1 MQIVVT
7 MEKMLCAKPDN
18 RWYFFRGLMGGNGE
32 PEQTVICK
40 GSMAWNPGEK
50 ETLALIGDWTLYKG
64 ERHFQFKS
72 AKLTLPLEPRSQ
84 LHYVCQRTSGIG
96 CTLEQQIWDAR
107 KEDWRN
113 LERGEIKKMND
124 LVYDLFMDEIVNFDA
139 NSEKAEIISWLLNK
153 GCTENMAAAAF
164 EAWGKDTPGIVN
176 ANCYR
181 LADLS
186 GYSFKTVDENIR
198 RHFEIGDHDPRRIK
212 SAVIYAMQLETEDG
226 STAINC
232 WRHFAA
238 CQKLLPNLGDEMIV
252 RAVREMMTDGSVHV
266 FKNQNMMSGKRDYCN
281 ERIIY
286 DYVNRS
292 AALGENTDLPSVT
305 DEELSKDEK
314 FTPDVSQLEAV
325 RYAVYHR
332 FAIINGGAGVG
343 KTTVI
348 KMIVRGIKA
357 TNKKLQIHLCAPTGK
372 AAARLKEASGIEATT
387 IHVMLGAKGNDV
399 FSCSSL
405 EHSAVIVDES
415 SMVDSALLAEIL
427 KRNPS
432 QVILVGDQAQ
442 LTPVGHGQPFHDII
456 ALYPNVIRT
465 LTKCYRNTEAVFQ
478 AATMIRNG
486 NLPMRHAE
494 SEKERWIVVSSS
506 DPRDAQKMICE
517 WTQEGLLDFSTDIVL
532 CPKNGTRGEDD
543 RFQESTV
550 NALNEELL
558 FIDRTNRGS
567 ISGERFVSG
576 DRVINTVN
584 CAEKHVW
591 NGTTGTVHAVQ
602 DDGVIVKLDVPYVD
616 LLTGETEE
624 TVVFDK
630 DMMKNLRYAYAL
642 TVHKSQGSQYRK
654 VVMVVLPRDKFQLD
668 RSLVYTGVTR
678 TREECCVIGDYN
690 ALAHAIA
697 TTRKKDTVLQ
707 CMTTE
712 SEENLAATCSE

>member
-1 MQIVVT
+1 M
-7 MEKMLCAKPDN
+7 
-18 RWYFFRGLMGGNGE
+18 
-32 PEQTVICK
+32 
-40 GSMAWNPGEK
+40 
-50 ETLALIGDWTLYKG
+50 
-64 ERHFQFKS
+64 
-72 AKLTLPLEPRSQ
+72 
-84 LHYVCQRTSGIG
+84 
-96 CTLEQQIWDAR
+96 
-107 KEDWRN
+107 
-113 LERGEIKKMND
+113 
-124 LVYDLFMDEIVNFDA
+124 
-139 NSEKAEIISWLLNK
+139 
-153 GCTENMAAAAF
+153 
-164 EAWGKDTPGIVN
+164 
-176 ANCYR
+176 
-181 LADLS
+181 
-186 GYSFKTVDENIR
+186 
-198 RHFEIGDHDPRRIK
+198 
-212 SAVIYAMQLETEDG
+212 
-226 STAINC
+226 
-232 WRHFAA
+232 
-238 CQKLLPNLGDEMIV
+238 
-252 RAVREMMTDGSVHV
+252 
-266 FKNQNMMSGKRDYCN
+266 
-281 ERIIY
+281 
-286 DYVNRS
+286 
-292 AALGENTDLPSVT
+292 
-305 DEELSKDEK
+305 
-314 FTPDVSQLEAV
+314 
-325 RYAVYHR
+325 
-332 FAIINGGAGVG
+332 
-343 KTTVI
+343 
-348 KMIVRGIKA
+348 
-357 TNKKLQIHLCAPTGK
+357 
-372 AAARLKEASGIEATT
+372 
-387 IHVMLGAKGNDV
+387 
-399 FSCSSL
+399 
-405 EHSAVIVDES
+405 
-415 SMVDSALLAEIL
+415 
-427 KRNPS
+427 
-432 QVILVGDQAQ
+432 
-442 LTPVGHGQPFHDII
+442 
-456 ALYPNVIRT
+456 IRT

-494 SEKERWIVVSSS
+494 SEKERWTVVSSS

-678 TREECCVIGDYN
+678 TREECCVVGDYN
-690 ALAHAIA
+690 ALAHSIA

-707 CMTTE
+707 CMTAE

>member
-139 NSEKAEIISWLLNK
+139 NSEKTEIISWLLNK

-238 CQKLLPNLGDEMIV
+238 CHKDAGYLILSLGGIDAV
-252 RAVREMMTDGSVHV
+252 RAKLIS
-266 FKNQNMMSGKRDYCN
+266 
-281 ERIIY
+281 
-286 DYVNRS
+286 
-292 AALGENTDLPSVT
+292 
-305 DEELSKDEK
+305 EEEYEK
-314 FTPDVSQLEAV
+314 
-325 RYAVYHR
+325 
-332 FAIINGGAGVG
+332 
-343 KTTVI
+343 
-348 KMIVRGIKA
+348 IKA
-357 TNKKLQIHLCAPTGK
+357 DRKVAAEARE
-372 AAARLKEASGIEATT
+372 AAAEAKEDRLDAILADTNSTAKEI
-387 IHVMLGAKGNDV
+387 
-399 FSCSSL
+399 
-405 EHSAVIVDES
+405 
-415 SMVDSALLAEIL
+415 
-427 KRNPS
+427 
-432 QVILVGDQAQ
+432 
-442 LTPVGHGQPFHDII
+442 
-456 ALYPNVIRT
+456 
-465 LTKCYRNTEAVFQ
+465 
-478 AATMIRNG
+478 
-486 NLPMRHAE
+486 
-494 SEKERWIVVSSS
+494 
-506 DPRDAQKMICE
+506 
-517 WTQEGLLDFSTDIVL
+517 
-532 CPKNGTRGEDD
+532 
-543 RFQESTV
+543 
-550 NALNEELL
+550 
-558 FIDRTNRGS
+558 
-567 ISGERFVSG
+567 
-576 DRVINTVN
+576 
-584 CAEKHVW
+584 
-591 NGTTGTVHAVQ
+591 
-602 DDGVIVKLDVPYVD
+602 
-616 LLTGETEE
+616 
-624 TVVFDK
+624 
-630 DMMKNLRYAYAL
+630 
-642 TVHKSQGSQYRK
+642 
-654 VVMVVLPRDKFQLD
+654 
-668 RSLVYTGVTR
+668 
-678 TREECCVIGDYN
+678 
-690 ALAHAIA
+690 
-697 TTRKKDTVLQ
+697 
-707 CMTTE
+707 
-712 SEENLAATCSE
+712 LAATIAALNSENGWFIADKVFGGENALTAALLNFGGSFTFTPFDNGEIVIKFDNGSRYSTSRKSHLQNTGRIAEII